1 MKVLKNIAIQL
12 TGNALAQ
19 KLLKKNL
26 DVSSYLMGIGAGTN
40 VNESGELVLV
50 KQILHSQKDKAVIFD
65 IGANIGLFSN
75 LIISEL
81 TGKLN
86 YELHCFEPSKTTFN
100 KLEKN
105 IKPGENIFL
114 NNFAFG
120 REKKNASLF
129 YDFAG
134 SGLASLTKRKLD
146 HFNINFGYSENITV
160 DTLDNYCEYKNIGS
174 IDLLKIDVEGH
185 EPDVLLGGSEMFSDK
200 KIKLVSFEFG
210 GSNIDTKT
218 YYRDFYYFFEELKM
232 KIYRITPSSFLVPMN
247 GYEEVY
253 EQFRTTN
260 FIASLETI

>member
-1 MKVLKNIAIQL
+1 M
-12 TGNALAQ
+12 
-19 KLLKKNL
+19 
-26 DVSSYLMGIGAGTN
+26 
-40 VNESGELVLV
+40 
-50 KQILHSQKDKAVIFD
+50 
-65 IGANIGLFSN
+65 
-75 LIISEL
+75 
-81 TGKLN
+81 
-86 YELHCFEPSKTTFN
+86 
-100 KLEKN
+100 
-105 IKPGENIFL
+105 
-114 NNFAFG
+114 
-120 REKKNASLF
+120 F

-185 EPDVLLGGSEMFSDK
+185 ELDVLLGGSKMFSDK